1 VSDRSAVSELR
12 VRYAETDQMGVA
24 WHGEYLAWF
33 EVARTD
39 LLRGFGTTYRELE
52 AQGLRLPVIAAE
64 ARYLRPAR
72 YDDLLQVTA
81 RIARMTRVRM
91 AFDYEVRR
99 EGEAAPLATGRTEH
113 AVVDLR
119 GRPCRLPEPLR
130 QVLS

>member
-1 VSDRSAVSELR
+1 MSGKSATSELR

-39 LLRGFGTTYRELE
+39 LLRGFGTTYREME

-99 EGEAAPLATGRTEH
+99 EGQEELLATGRTEH

-119 GRPCRLPEPLR
+119 GRPCRLPDSLR
-130 QVLS
+130 QVLA